1 MGLIAIPGLND
12 LTSRLLVSALVIAA
26 AWSISQLISR
36 RQGETVRKEDTR
48 RFLVSKL
55 ESYGTYLVATAV
67 VILILDIPSVWV
79 QIQETNVLISR
90 VIQVAILWTVSIF
103 VARNMNEIY
112 TTLIEKVRVVPHD
125 ISVLVHRLLS
135 YGIYA
140 VAALFTLSIFG
151 LTGAFQGLLVG
162 AGFAGIVIGFAAQ
175 DTLGNLFSGVALMI
189 DRPFKVGDWIHL
201 KGQNLVGFVKSISFR
216 SVTLVG
222 PDNTPINIPNSSL
235 NRESIVNYS
244 AHRLRRYFLAV
255 SISYESDV
263 AKAIKIMTE
272 TLDKD
277 PATVKEGVPGQGYYA
292 PVEVVVDKFGDS
304 SVDLQAKVFFDTG
317 VAGGLFVTKSRMLAN
332 IKEELVKAGIEIPYP
347 RRVVIT
353 KSEDKIRFPD
363 LD

>member
-1 MGLIAIPGLND
+1 MGLIPIPGLND
-12 LTSRLLVSALVIAA
+12 LISRVLVSAFVIAA

-36 RQGETVRKEDTR
+36 RQGETVRKEEAR

-55 ESYGTYLVATAV
+55 ESYGTYIVASIV
-67 VILILDIPSVWV
+67 VILILDLPTVWV
-79 QIQETNVLISR
+79 QIQETNIFISR
-90 VIQVAILWTVSIF
+90 LTQVAILWIVSIF
-103 VARNMNEIY
+103 VARNINEIY
-112 TTLIEKVRVVPHD
+112 TKLIEKIRVVPHD
-125 ISVLVHRLLS
+125 LSVLVHRLLT

-140 VAALFTLSIFG
+140 VATLVTLAIFG
-151 LTGAFQGLLVG
+151 LTGAVQGLLVG

-244 AHRLRRYFLAV
+244 AHRLRRYFLSV

-272 TLDKD
+272 TLEND
-277 PATVKEGVPGQGYYA
+277 PAAVKEGIKGQGYYA
-292 PVEVVVDKFGDS
+292 SVEVVVHKFGDS
-304 SVDLQAKVFFDTG
+304 SVDMQAKVFFDTTL
-317 VAGGLFVTKSRMLAN
+317 AGGLFVTKSRMLAN
-332 IKEELVKAGIEIPYP
+332 MKEELVKAGIEIPYP
-347 RRVVIT
+347 RRVLIT
-353 KSEDKIRFPD
+353 QKESDV
-363 LD
+363 